1 MIDLQPLW
9 DWFRVLHETSGI
21 KLTIFYDNF
30 DRARFFNGFL
40 TSVRLMAVCLVA
52 SVVIGVVGA
61 WIQGSRLRVLRL
73 VTQGYIQFFRNTP
86 PLVQLYFF
94 YFALGSYLKVTTGTG
109 MSVPLV
115 SNFTWAAICLS
126 FYAGAF
132 NVEIFRAGIEA
143 VPRETLEAAES
154 LGYSRLKAYAYV
166 ILPLAFRISLPA
178 LNNNLVNL
186 IKTTTIAYAI
196 AVPGN
201 ALRREPD
208 LVGRVERARDDE
220 RAAHRLR
227 VAGRR
232 AGVGDGPL
240 GAGADH
246 SGILAGMIANR
257 SDLAVLKPFRIGAR
271 EPWRFTIWHG
281 VALLI
286 ALFIAVGIGEAQ
298 AQASGKPG
306 IVETILKWTPLLAQ
320 GFALNIAMSFLAM
333 AIGTAVGV
341 PLGLAQISLLP
352 PVRFSSWFATQF
364 FRNSPWLVLLFY
376 CMLLL
381 PFEVR
386 IGGTIIPL
394 PGWFKSTIGLSLPV
408 MANVSELVRGA
419 VRSIPYGQWEAAEFA
434 RDVAAADA
442 VHGHPAAMREAH
454 DAAVDEPLRDPH
466 RRDAAHLR
474 GRRQR
479 GDDA

>member
-1 MIDLQPLW
+1 M
-9 DWFRVLHETSGI
+9 LHETSGI
-21 KLTIFYDNF
+21 KLTIFYDTF

-109 MSVPLV
+109 MTVPLV
-115 SNFTWAAICLS
+115 SSFTWAAICLS

-196 AVPGN
+196 AVPEMLYVAN
-201 ALRREPD
+201 QIWSDEF
-208 LVGRVERARDDE
+208 ERARDDE
-220 RAAHRLR
+220 RAAHHLR
-227 VAGRR
+227 VAGRP
-232 AGVGDGPL
+232 AGLGDGAL
-240 GAGADH
+240 GARADH
-246 SGILAGMIANR
+246 SGVFAGMIANR

-271 EPWRFTIWHG
+271 EPFRFTIWHG
-281 VALLI
+281 VALLV

-298 AQASGKPG
+298 AQATGQPG
-306 IVETILKWTPLLAQ
+306 IVATILKWTPLLAQ
-320 GFALNIAMSFLAM
+320 GFALNIAMSFMAM
-333 AIGTAVGV
+333 AIGTAIGV

-352 PVRFSSWFATQF
+352 PVRTGSWFVTQF
-364 FRNSPWLVLLFY
+364 FRNSPWLVLLV
-376 CMLLL
+376 LLH
-381 PFEVR
+381 
-386 IGGTIIPL
+386 
-394 PGWFKSTIGLSLPV
+394 
-408 MANVSELVRGA
+408 AAAAVRGA
-419 VRSIPYGQWEAAEFA
+419 
-434 RDVAAADA
+434 
-442 VHGHPAAMREAH
+442 
-454 DAAVDEPLRDPH
+454 H
-466 RRDAAHLR
+466 RRRRSSRCPDGSNPPSGSRSPSWRTSPNWCAAR
-474 GRRQR
+474 CARSPTANGRRRSPLPCR
-479 GDDA
+479 GGRRCAWSSCRNA